1 VFEDG
6 VSSGL
11 GMKKCWAIRR
21 DSEAV
26 SPVIGTIL
34 MVSITVIL
42 VAVLFV
48 MVVGLGGN
56 NYTPSVLV
64 LDKSSVPNGYE
75 VQFTNPT
82 GDIKWGDV
90 YVQLSEGANITSWT
104 NLTTEDLVSPS
115 SPIQWSYGGY
125 KILGGLHVFL
135 NISDLTANGK
145 INQGDSVTFTT
156 FSSPTFSTSLTYT
169 LTIVYRPT
177 GGMIMS
183 EGIF

>member
-1 VFEDG
+1 MFEDG
-6 VSSGL
+6 ASRGL
-11 GMKKCWAIRR
+11 VVKKCWAIRR
-21 DSEAV
+21 DAEAV

-34 MVSITVIL
+34 MVSITIIL

-56 NYTPSVLV
+56 NFTPSVLV
-64 LDKSSVPNGYE
+64 LDKSSVANGYK

-82 GDIKWGDV
+82 GEIKWGDV
-90 YVQLSEGANITSWT
+90 YIQLSEGANITSWT
-104 NLTTEDLVSPS
+104 NLTTEDLVSS
-115 SPIQWSYGGY
+115 TSPIQWSYGDCL
-125 KILGGLHVFL
+125 ILGNLHVFL
-135 NISDLTANGK
+135 NVSDLTANGK

-156 FSSPTFSTSLTYT
+156 FTAPTFSTSLTYT